1 MLFVKNLQDGFL
13 MDFSAFQDIIGLKVR
28 VKVHRNPILYL
39 IQILFPLLKPTQS
52 PSVGHSSLARED
64 VG

>member
-1 MLFVKNLQDGFL
+1 